1 MEAASEEGE
10 MGAESTG
17 AWWDLLVT
25 HKEAVLAGWLRE
37 QTSAGTARP
46 DLLGD
51 DDVGRQSDEFIS
63 LLVSAARSGSADL
76 AEAQWV
82 PMLEFLADLSRS
94 RATLGFSPSETATF
108 VFSLKQPLLALLQT
122 EMEGDPALIGEIWAA
137 NVLLDKLGLR
147 TLEAHQARREEII
160 SRQQI
165 EMLELSTPVVSLWQG
180 ILALPLIGT
189 LDSART
195 QIVMESLLQSVVDTG
210 SSIAIID
217 ITGVPAVDTLV
228 AQHLLKTVAAA
239 RLMGATCIVS
249 GIRPQIAQTM
259 VHLGVGFEGIVTK
272 ASMADA
278 LAHAFRLLDLG
289 VTPSPARS

>member
-1 MEAASEEGE
+1 MSADAPRTWSE
-10 MGAESTG
+10 
-17 AWWDLLVT
+17 LLVN
-25 HKEAVLAGWLRE
+25 HRDAVLVDWLQE
-37 QTSAGTARP
+37 QASVGTSRP
-46 DLLGD
+46 DLISEGD
-51 DDVGRQSDEFIS
+51 QRHHSEEFLS
-63 LLVSAARSGSADL
+63 LLVEAVRSGSSDVADADWASL
-76 AEAQWV
+76 
-82 PMLEFLADLSRS
+82 LEFLADLSRA
-94 RATLGFSPSETATF
+94 RASAGFSPSETATF

-122 EMEGDPALIGEIWAA
+122 EMKGEPTLIDEVWAA
-137 NVLLDKLGLR
+137 NVLLDTLGLR

-160 SRQQI
+160 SRQQV
-165 EMLELSTPVVSLWQG
+165 EMLELSTPVVSLWDG

-195 QIVMESLLQSVVDTG
+195 QIVMENLLQSVVDSG

-278 LAHAFRLLDLG
+278 LAHAFRLLGID
-289 VTPSPARS
+289 VSTSPSRF

>member
-1 MEAASEEGE
+1 MSTDSAGRWSELLAAHRD
-10 MGAESTG
+10 T
-17 AWWDLLVT
+17 
-25 HKEAVLAGWLRE
+25 VLEDWLRE
-37 QTSAGTARP
+37 QASASTNRP
-46 DLLGD
+46 DLLSPAEQR
-51 DDVGRQSDEFIS
+51 RQSEEFLS
-63 LLVSAARSGSADL
+63 LFVAAARSGPADL
-76 AEAQWV
+76 ADPPWA
-82 PMLEFLADLSRS
+82 PMLAFLADLSRT
-94 RATLGFSPSETATF
+94 RASQGFSPSETATF
-108 VFSLKQPLLALLQT
+108 VFSLKQPVLAMLQT
-122 EMEGDPALIGEIWAA
+122 EMEGDPTLIGEVWAV
-137 NVLLDKLGLR
+137 NVLLDTLGLR
-147 TLEAHQARREEII
+147 TVEAHQARREEII

-165 EMLELSTPVVSLWQG
+165 EMLELSTPVVSLWDG

-239 RLMGATCIVS
+239 KLMGATCIVS

-259 VHLGVGFEGIVTK
+259 VHLGVGFEGIITK

-278 LAHAFRLLDLG
+278 LAHAFRLLEVD
-289 VTPSPARS
+289 VIRASARP